1 VQAKL
6 LDRNGGATYVLIF
19 EVGDEVMAELAS
31 FANEQQLEAS
41 DFSALGAFSSAL
53 LGFFDVGEKDY
64 RKIPIDEQ
72 VEVLTLVGNITL
84 DKGEPKIHA
93 HTVLG
98 LADGTTRG
106 GHLLEGH
113 VRPTLELILTESPVQ
128 LRRRFDAETGL
139 ALIRV

>member
-1 VQAKL
+1 MQAKL

-64 RKIPIDEQ
+64 RKIPIDDQ

-128 LRRRFDAETGL
+128 LRRRFDVETGL